1 MAVADAMFIFEVVV
15 EHVRSLVDSR
25 LLVIRSDFAD
35 IFSLELK
42 DPKQMH
48 IVIPEPLP
56 LPPEPP
62 GKKKKPPKP
71 KKPKKGALPPP
82 PPPEPVIQ
90 SGQSVL
96 FTSSAEFL
104 IKLMLKC
111 PLQVTLWSKED
122 NLVFIGA
129 SVIPWDPMFLTYLQQ
144 IVNCQTPVPVT
155 LNDEFNVFEENTAK
169 LMAKIGLQIKLSYL
183 GDKVTTAFRTLSE
196 DPTVKKVLYTGIN
209 SKTTSYICTMKT
221 TDEVF
226 EENCNKVENSFVKD
240 RPKPQLL
247 FADYT
252 NAPGANLVEFSEGD
266 YCCMNNA
273 DKPPESKYTAP
284 NTVPTI
290 DFIID
295 YVRKIIASCNDNMR
309 MLTPRPTITPKIR
322 ATDIDRLCYCKQSQW
337 PESALAEKYKIEV
350 QSGPCAVCAEP
361 GKTGGPGGAG
371 AEGPGA
377 IFDIANIRG
386 PCGKPDCKIAR
397 HIRKY
402 IENLIEEDKIEVD
415 INEIIGPC
423 GSKLCT
429 LAEKIQEF
437 LRHEGMFSEG
447 ATKEGLST
455 QCACIQK
462 MQDALAER
470 KSCQSICSK
479 DCEEGDDDP
488 EETCAG
494 KGCPFSGQSQRVYNV
509 YYFTVELDQ
518 TSKSTS
524 GKTTPVTDQTRS
536 DEDKFKFCAKDC
548 PSMKAETEITLC
560 TKGVCPS
567 ANREDKPCPE
577 HPCPVKGEYPPSPAD
592 SNVEIELDAIHNPCC
607 STTCDVAETVKDFIV
622 DGLEKKKKI
631 NEKNDNECYCDCVC
645 DFNFTKNTT
654 YCAVC
659 GGYECLGTDMENQPA
674 FIKPLPCPVY
684 HKLYDKKY
692 IKTESPWPDED
703 HVETLDKI
711 SIKTTRSQKLT
722 NAMAKKDSFFEDEG
736 GEKEKKKTEKS
747 VNKKKAQ
754 KSNVGVVKKVGKAE
768 EQRPSKYPYPPV
780 PANMG
785 WNWTAEDIPGL
796 KPRPNWKPG
805 AAIKPLVRRYRAVR
819 DGIDIIAKKKRAL
832 LSKKKKI
839 ESKPLLIVT
848 KKDGEYTVQ
857 MEVFKKYSRER
868 LLFQYPYEEKP
879 PLIYSIGKTE
889 EEKTKIQKQ
898 RERRE
903 RRETRRKCRL
913 LQSTF
918 RDKCQEIC
926 VKAYNQAI
934 GILPLPNPN
943 DPECPCYTKPADAI
957 SPPIDSCSCS
967 EEGSISSSDTDGD
980 DWIIEFSPPASKY
993 DAKAKHPPTTAENES
1008 QYTYL
1013 DYRVKLLDK
1022 HGNQVPRYFKGP
1034 DGKNECSDLG
1044 GFWDHNHV
1052 WQEINKDGYIGPDGR
1067 WIPLTFIGP
1076 DGMMYSSEEGG
1087 FTDKDGNYLKLGVD
1101 GYVDKDGKWA
1111 WYSRFKSKQD
1121 KSKSNMTGK
1130 SKGKE
1135 SPMKKTAA
1143 TAMKQTKATATDA
1156 KAGKSGSGDAK
1167 AIPNKSNV
1175 KRTVSTK
1182 EPQKRTNYQVMTSM
1196 SANFDTAGRRFRR
1209 HSVKLPPLSNSSRA
1223 AEARKMA
1230 RYQEILKPLEEYSDI
1245 ALFKKPGRK
1254 LKTNRACNTPL
1265 RQRSPNDSFYEC
1277 PGNMSQIRPVCSF
1290 ENNTNTSIC

>member
-48 IVIPEPLP
+48 IVMPEPLP

-62 GKKKKPPKP
+62 GKKKKKKPPKP

-129 SVIPWDPMFLTYLQQ
+129 SVIPWDPMFSTYLQQ
-144 IVNCQTPVPVT
+144 ILNCQTPKPVT

-169 LMAKIGLQIKLSYL
+169 LMAKIGLQIKLTYL

-196 DPTVKKVLYTGIN
+196 DPSVKKVLYTGLN
-209 SKTTSYICTMKT
+209 SKTTSYICTLKT
-221 TDEVF
+221 SDEIF
-226 EENCNKVENSFVKD
+226 EENCNKLENSFIKD
-240 RPKPQLL
+240 RPKQLL

-252 NAPGANLVEFSEGD
+252 NAPGANLVEFSDGD

-273 DKPPESKYTAP
+273 DKPPESKYTGP
-284 NTVPTI
+284 NTMPTI

-322 ATDIDRLCYCKQSQW
+322 ATDIDRLCYCQQSQW
-337 PESALAEKYKIEV
+337 PESALAEKYKTEV

-361 GKTGGPGGAG
+361 GKAGVAGGAG

-377 IFDIANIRG
+377 IFDIANLRG

-402 IENLIEEDKIEVD
+402 IENLMEEDKVEVD

-437 LRHEGMFSEG
+437 LRHEGLFTEG
-447 ATKEGLST
+447 ATEEGLST

-462 MQDALAER
+462 MQDALVER

-479 DCEEGDDDP
+479 NCEEGDDDDP

-536 DEDKFKFCAKDC
+536 DEDKFKYCAEDC
-548 PSMKAETEITLC
+548 PTMKAETEITLC

-577 HPCPVKGEYPPSPAD
+577 HPCPMKGEYPPSPAD
-592 SNVEIELDAIHNPCC
+592 SNVEIDLNAIHNPCC
-607 STTCDVAETVKDFIV
+607 STTCDVAETVKDFVV
-622 DGLEKKKKI
+622 DGFNQKKKI
-631 NEKNDNECYCDCVC
+631 IENDNECYCDCVC

-692 IKTESPWPDED
+692 IKTESPWPDVD
-703 HVETLDKI
+703 QIETHDKI
-711 SIKTTRSQKLT
+711 SIKTTKSQRLT
-722 NAMAKKDSFFEDEG
+722 NALAKKDSSFEVEG
-736 GEKEKKKTEKS
+736 GEKEKKKPDKS
-747 VNKKKAQ
+747 VNKKKAH
-754 KSNVGVVKKVGKAE
+754 KSNIGVVKKVGKAV

-796 KPRPNWKPG
+796 KVAQGWKPG
-805 AAIKPLVRRYRAVR
+805 AVSKYILRKL
-819 DGIDIIAKKKRAL
+819 KRATL
-832 LSKKKKI
+832 RSAAVADSAPVKKSKMKCGD
-839 ESKPLLIVT
+839 KPTIVIK
-848 KKDGEYTVQ
+848 KKDGEYSVEMQVTSENEQNCVVYDPLVYKIASASN
-857 MEVFKKYSRER
+857 EER
-868 LLFQYPYEEKP
+868 V
-879 PLIYSIGKTE
+879 
-889 EEKTKIQKQ
+889 
-898 RERRE
+898 RRRE
-903 RRETRRKCRL
+903 RKARRLIKNMVKE
-913 LQSTF
+913 F
-918 RDKCQEIC
+918 DDPFHPDVCQQTCVRGYKEI
-926 VKAYNQAI
+926 I
-934 GILPLPNPN
+934 GVF
-943 DPECPCYTKPADAI
+943 DSECQGDVGSVTE
-957 SPPIDSCSCS
+957 SCSCEDEQDQEQDS
-967 EEGSISSSDTDGD
+967 DGSSLDL
-980 DWIIEFSPPASKY
+980 DWEIQFSPPNA
-993 DAKAKHPPTTAENES
+993 
-1008 QYTYL
+1008 
-1013 DYRVKLLDK
+1013 RVK
-1022 HGNQVPRYFKGP
+1022 
-1034 DGKNECSDLG
+1034 S
-1044 GFWDHNHV
+1044 
-1052 WQEINKDGYIGPDGR
+1052 
-1067 WIPLTFIGP
+1067 
-1076 DGMMYSSEEGG
+1076 
-1087 FTDKDGNYLKLGVD
+1087 
-1101 GYVDKDGKWA
+1101 
-1111 WYSRFKSKQD
+1111 
-1121 KSKSNMTGK
+1121 
-1130 SKGKE
+1130 
-1135 SPMKKTAA
+1135 
-1143 TAMKQTKATATDA
+1143 
-1156 KAGKSGSGDAK
+1156 
-1167 AIPNKSNV
+1167 
-1175 KRTVSTK
+1175 
-1182 EPQKRTNYQVMTSM
+1182 
-1196 SANFDTAGRRFRR
+1196 
-1209 HSVKLPPLSNSSRA
+1209 
-1223 AEARKMA
+1223 
-1230 RYQEILKPLEEYSDI
+1230 
-1245 ALFKKPGRK
+1245 
-1254 LKTNRACNTPL
+1254 
-1265 RQRSPNDSFYEC
+1265 
-1277 PGNMSQIRPVCSF
+1277 
-1290 ENNTNTSIC
+1290 

>member
-1 MAVADAMFIFEVVV
+1 MDIADAMFIFEVVV

-48 IVIPEPLP
+48 IVMPEPLP

-62 GKKKKPPKP
+62 GMKKKKKPKPKP
-71 KKPKKGALPPP
+71 KKKKKGALPPP

-129 SVIPWDPMFLTYLQQ
+129 SVIPWDPIFLTYLKQ
-144 IVNCQTPVPVT
+144 IVDCQNPKSVT
-155 LNDEFNVFEENTAK
+155 VRDEYNVFEEDTAK

-183 GDKVTTAFRTLSE
+183 GDKVTTSFRTLSE

-226 EENCNKVENSFVKD
+226 EENSNKIENSFIKD
-240 RPKPQLL
+240 RLKPIT

-273 DKPPESKYTAP
+273 DKPPESKYRAP
-284 NTVPTI
+284 ITMPTI

-322 ATDIDRLCYCKQSQW
+322 ATDIDRLCYCQESQW
-337 PESALAEKYKIEV
+337 PESELAEKYKIDV

-361 GKTGGPGGAG
+361 GKTGGV
-371 AEGPGA
+371 EGPGA

-402 IENLIEEDKIEVD
+402 IENLMEEDKVEVN

-437 LRHEGMFSEG
+437 LRHEGVFTADS
-447 ATKEGLST
+447 TKEGLST

-470 KSCQSICSK
+470 KSCHSIC
-479 DCEEGDDDP
+479 CEECEEADDP
-488 EETCAG
+488 EDTCGG
-494 KGCPFSGQSQRVYNV
+494 KGCPFSGHTQQVYNV

-518 TSKSTS
+518 TSNSTS
-524 GKTTPVTDQTRS
+524 GKTTPVTDQTTS

-548 PSMKAETEITLC
+548 PTMKAETEITLC
-560 TKGVCPS
+560 TKGVCPLTS
-567 ANREDKPCPE
+567 KDKPCPE

-622 DGLEKKKKI
+622 DGLNKKSKI
-631 NEKNDNECYCDCVC
+631 NEDNENECYCDCVC

-692 IKTESPWPDED
+692 IKTESPWPDEEQ
-703 HVETLDKI
+703 VETQDRI
-711 SIKTTRSQKLT
+711 SVKTTRSQKFT
-722 NAMAKKDSFFEDEG
+722 KEDAKAKKDSSFEDEG
-736 GEKEKKKTEKS
+736 WEKEKKKATKF
-747 VNKKKAQ
+747 VNKKKPN
-754 KSNVGVVKKVGKAE
+754 KRNVGAVQKVGKAVE
-768 EQRPSKYPYPPV
+768 KRPLKYSYPPV

-796 KPRPNWKPG
+796 KPRPQWKPG
-805 AAIKPLVRRYRAVR
+805 AAIKPLVRRYRALR
-819 DGIDIIAKKKRAL
+819 DGIDIIKKKRAL
-832 LSKKKKI
+832 MTKKKKI

-857 MEVFKKYSRER
+857 MEVFKKYSKER

-879 PLIYSIGKTE
+879 PLIYTIGKTE
-889 EEKTKIQKQ
+889 EEKTKIKKQ

-934 GILPLPNPN
+934 GVLPLPNPN
-943 DPECPCYTKPADAI
+943 NPECPCYTKPADAMI
-957 SPPIDSCSCS
+957 SPTIDSCSCS
-967 EEGSISSSDTDGD
+967 EEESISSSDTDGD

-993 DAKAKHPPTTAENES
+993 DAKVKHPPVTAENES

-1013 DYRVKLLDK
+1013 DYKVKLLDK
-1022 HGNQVPRYFKGP
+1022 QGNQVPRFFKGP
-1034 DGKNECSDLG
+1034 DGKKECSDLG

-1067 WIPLTFIGP
+1067 WIPLSFVGP

-1087 FTDKDGNYLKLGVD
+1087 FTDKDGNTFKLGID
-1101 GYVDKDGKWA
+1101 GYVDKDGKWV
-1111 WYSRFKSKQD
+1111 WYKAKED
-1121 KSKSNMTGK
+1121 KSKSIVAGK
-1130 SKGKE
+1130 CKGKE
-1135 SPMKKTAA
+1135 SPIKNTAA
-1143 TAMKQTKATATDA
+1143 TKQTKATATDA

-1167 AIPNKSNV
+1167 AKPNKSNL
-1175 KRTVSTK
+1175 KRCNTK
-1182 EPQKRTNYQVMTSM
+1182 PTKGSQKRSNNYQVMTSM
-1196 SANFDTAGRRFRR
+1196 STNFDMDARQFRS
-1209 HSVKLPPLSNSSRA
+1209 HSVKLPKLSKRIRA
-1223 AEARKMA
+1223 AETRMKAQYR
-1230 RYQEILKPLEEYSDI
+1230 EILKPLEEYSDI
-1245 ALFKKPGRK
+1245 GLFKKPGGK
-1254 LKTNRACNTPL
+1254 VKPSRACNTPL
-1265 RQRSPNDSFYEC
+1265 RQRSPVLFEC
-1277 PGNMSQIRPVCSF
+1277 PGNMNQIQPVCSF
-1290 ENNTNTSIC
+1290 EFNSNTSIC